1 MRRGGKRC
9 RALEIEITKDLTI
22 PKQLVRTAKEYGDR
36 KVAMREKEFG
46 IWRSYTWAD
55 YLERVKALALGFHR
69 LGLRRGDKVALI
81 GDNRPEGLWSEMAT
95 LCVGG
100 IAVWLYQDSLPEEIA
115 YIVDHS
121 DARFVVCET
130 QEEVDKILAIRD
142 RCPKVEWI
150 FWDDPKGMR
159 HYRDPMLMPLT
170 EVMRLGREV
179 AQEHP
184 GLFEELVEQG
194 HGDDIALLFYT
205 SGTTG
210 KPKGALL
217 SHYNLLKMGQNLM
230 RVDPYY
236 EDDEFVSFL
245 PFAWI
250 GEQMMSV
257 SSGILAGF
265 TLNFPEEPET
275 AWHDLREIA
284 PHIIFSP
291 PRVWEQMVRTIQVL
305 HADSPWLKRKVFE
318 LGMAIGYRLADRK
331 FAKQKPTPLERLLGW
346 LAYWIVFRPVRD
358 RLGLSRTR
366 YAYTGGAAMGPDH
379 FRFYHALGVNLK
391 QIYGQTEISGISVL
405 HRDGDIKFDTV
416 GKPIPETE
424 VRISPEGEIL
434 SRSPSVFR
442 GYYKNPEATAEA
454 LRDGWLHSGDRG
466 FIDEDGH
473 LVVFD
478 RSKDVMILR
487 DGRPFS
493 PQYIET
499 RLKFSPY
506 IKDAWVIG
514 HELPYVTAVICIDY
528 NVVGKWAEA
537 RRIPYT
543 SYQELSQK
551 PEVYDLVASQVRQ
564 VNRSLP
570 EPARIVRFV
579 NLFKEFDADDQE
591 LTRTRKLRRAFLMQR
606 YRPIVQ
612 ALYDPSAREVHFETT
627 ITYEDGTMNHV
638 RADLRIVDLEPVPAA
653 IPVEG
658 TPIPV
663 PQQAEE

>member
-1 MRRGGKRC
+1 MRRVGKRC

-22 PKQLVRTAKEYGDR
+22 PKQLVRTAQEYGHR

-46 IWRSYTWAD
+46 IWRPYTWAD

-81 GDNRPEGLWSEMAT
+81 GDNRPEGLWSEMAA

-100 IAVWLYQDSLPEEIA
+100 VAVWLYQDSLPEEIA
-115 YIVDHS
+115 YILDHS

-130 QEEVDKILAIRD
+130 QEEVDKVLAIRD

-159 HYRDPMLMPLT
+159 NYRDPMLMPLT
-170 EVMRLGREV
+170 EVMRLGREAAQEDPGRFEDLV
-179 AQEHP
+179 AQ
-184 GLFEELVEQG
+184 GR
-194 HGDDIALLFYT
+194 GDDLALLFYT

-210 KPKGALL
+210 KPKGAML

-236 EDDEFVSFL
+236 EDDEYVSFL

-265 TLNFPEEPET
+265 TINFPEEPET

-318 LGMAIGYRLADRK
+318 WGMAVGYRLADRK
-331 FAKQKPTPLERLLGW
+331 FAKQKPTSRERLLGW
-346 LAYWIVFRPVRD
+346 LAYWLVFRPVRD
-358 RLGLSRTR
+358 RMGLARVR

-391 QIYGQTEISGISVL
+391 QIYGQTEIAGISVL
-405 HRDGDIKFDTV
+405 HRDDDIKFDTV

-424 VRISPEGEIL
+424 IRISPEGEIL
-434 SRSPSVFR
+434 ARSPCVFQ

-478 RSKDVMILR
+478 RSKDVMTLR

-514 HELPYVTAVICIDY
+514 HQLPYVTAVICIDY
-528 NVVGKWAEA
+528 HVVGKWAEA

-551 PEVYDLVASQVRQ
+551 PEVYDLVASQVRR
-564 VNRSLP
+564 VNASLP

-591 LTRTRKLRRAFLMQR
+591 LTRTRKLRRGFLMQR

-612 ALYDPSAREVHFETT
+612 ALYDPSAHEVHFETT
-627 ITYEDGTMNHV
+627 VTYEDGTVNQV
-638 RADLRIVDLEPVPAA
+638 RASLRIVDLEPIPERIPA
-653 IPVEG
+653 EG
-658 TPIPV
+658 VRILA
-663 PQQAEE
+663 PQAAEE

>member
-1 MRRGGKRC
+1 MRRADKRC
-9 RALEIEITKDLTI
+9 RALKIEITKDLTI
-22 PKQLVRTAKEYGDR
+22 PKQLVRTAREYGDR

-46 IWRSYTWAD
+46 IWRSYTWTD
-55 YLERVKALALGFHR
+55 YMERVKALALGFHQ
-69 LGLRRGDKVALI
+69 LSLRRGDKVALI
-81 GDNRPEGLWSEMAT
+81 GDNRPEGLWAEMAT

-100 IAVWLYQDSLPEEIA
+100 IAVWLYQDSLPDEIA
-115 YIVDHS
+115 YILDHS
-121 DARFVVCET
+121 DARFVICET
-130 QEEVDKILAIRD
+130 QEEVDKILAVRH
-142 RCPKVEWI
+142 RCPKVAWI
-150 FWDDPKGMR
+150 LWDDPKGMR
-159 HYRDPMLMPLT
+159 NYQDSMLMPLT

-179 AQEHP
+179 GQEHP
-184 GLFEELVEQG
+184 NLFDEMVDQG

-265 TLNFPEEPET
+265 TINFPEEPET

-291 PRVWEQMVRTIQVL
+291 PRVWEQMVRTIQVM
-305 HADSPWLKRKVFE
+305 HADSTWLKRKIFE
-318 LGMAIGYRLADRK
+318 QGMAIGYRLADRK
-331 FAKQKPTPLERLLGW
+331 FAKQEPTLWEQLLGW
-346 LAYWIVFRPVRD
+346 LAYWLVFRPVRD
-358 RLGLSRTR
+358 RLGLARVR

-391 QIYGQTEISGISVL
+391 QIYGQTEIAGISVL
-405 HRDGDIKFDTV
+405 HRDEDIKFDTV

-424 VRISPEGEIL
+424 VRIAPDGEIL
-434 SRSPSVFR
+434 SRSPCVFQ
-442 GYYKNPEATAEA
+442 GYYKNPEATAET

-466 FIDEDGH
+466 FMDEDGH

-478 RSKDVMILR
+478 RSKDVMTLR

-506 IKDAWVIG
+506 IKDAWVVG

-528 NVVGKWAEA
+528 HVVGRWAEA

-551 PEVYDLVASQVRQ
+551 PEVYDLVASQIRR
-564 VNRSLP
+564 VNQSLP

-606 YRPIVQ
+606 YHPIVQ
-612 ALYDPSAREVHFETT
+612 ALYNPSAREVHFETT
-627 ITYEDGTMNHV
+627 ITYEDGTVNEI
-638 RADLRIVDLEPVPAA
+638 RADLHVVDLEPIPAWTPA
-653 IPVEG
+653 EG
-658 TPIPV
+658 MRV
-663 PQQAEE
+663 MASQEAGE

>member
-100 IAVWLYQDSLPEEIA
+100 VAVWLYQDCLPEEIA

-130 QEEVDKILAIRD
+130 QEEVDKVLAVRD
-142 RCPKVEWI
+142 RCPKVERI

-159 HYRDPMLMPLT
+159 NYRDPMLMPLT

-179 AQEHP
+179 AQERP
-184 GLFEELVEQG
+184 DLFEELVEQG

-217 SHYNLLKMGQNLM
+217 SHYNLLKMGQNLT

-250 GEQMMSV
+250 GEQRISV
-257 SSGILAGF
+257 SCGI
-265 TLNFPEEPET
+265 
-275 AWHDLREIA
+275 
-284 PHIIFSP
+284 P

-346 LAYWIVFRPVRD
+346 LAYWVVFRPVRD
-358 RLGLSRTR
+358 RMGLSRVR

-405 HRDGDIKFDTV
+405 HRDDDIKFDTV

-434 SRSPSVFR
+434 SRSPSVFQ

-627 ITYEDGTMNHV
+627 ITYEDGSVNHV
-638 RADLRIVDLEPVPAA
+638 RADLRIVDLEPVPVA

-658 TPIPV
+658 VSVPV